1 MKRIVVMISA
11 LAAALALQAA
21 PALAQQGTAS
31 LDQYSDDGNRVTLG
45 FELAVEGPPPEGTT
59 FFGFVPA
66 EGGISTQLTDPDGD
80 GLYTG
85 SMDVPQYP
93 PGPRPVPEG
102 IDPVTL
108 PVQIVQ
114 TTETRDGF
122 PLYPNVIKDFGQVL
136 MDEDKSFSASISFE
150 DPGKP
155 VEPGPTTPEPTTP
168 EPTTPEPTTSEP
180 TTSEPGNDGTAGS
193 GSNSPGGISL
203 LPDTGGFTPT
213 VLGAIGLLVTA
224 SLVFAGLRFTGLL
237 RRR

>member
-1 MKRIVVMISA
+1 MKKMIVMISA
-11 LAAALALQAA
+11 LATALTLQAA
-21 PALAQQGTAS
+21 PALAQQEPAS
-31 LDQYSDDGNRVTLG
+31 LDQYSDDRNRVTLG

-114 TTETRDGF
+114 ATETRNGF
-122 PLYPNVIKDFGQVL
+122 PLYPDVIKDFGQVL
-136 MDEDKSFSASISFE
+136 MNEDKTFSASISFE

-155 VEPGPTTPEPTTP
+155 DEPGQTTPEPTTP
-168 EPTTPEPTTSEP
+168 EPTTPGPNT
-180 TTSEPGNDGTAGS
+180 PGPGGGTS
-193 GSNSPGGISL
+193 GSDPGSPGVTGL

-213 VLGAIGLLVTA
+213 VLGALGLLVTA
-224 SLVFAGLRFTGLL
+224 SLVFAGLLSTGLL
-237 RRR
+237 RKRQ